1 MKALLIGNGRLG
13 GMVFEP
19 YMEVIK
25 GLGPNYYGNVYL
37 IGIVAVVSGILL
49 AIPKTFT
56 FWIIATLVFLGGT
69 ISAHMQVGD
78 NFTPHAVFVL
88 LTAITSYLKR
98 PECFK
103 IKEYLTNA

>member
-1 MKALLIGNGRLG
+1 MKALPIGNGRLG

-56 FWIIATLVFLGGT
+56 F
-69 ISAHMQVGD
+69 
-78 NFTPHAVFVL
+78 
-88 LTAITSYLKR
+88 
-98 PECFK
+98 
-103 IKEYLTNA
+103 